1 MEKFGLLF
9 ETVFKRKLTDEDAV
23 SYLEKITK
31 EHPYFSVAQFYLLRL
46 SQRDISDIK
55 LQAKKTAILFN
66 NNHWLN
72 FQLLEAGFN
81 KNGTTVPSP
90 PSFPE
95 KIAEEITN
103 ADKYERANQQITE
116 EVYTTD
122 NRIEAAI
129 EEEIKTEVVEE
140 KHIEEDIKEEESG
153 VTEPVVINEP
163 IIAGDSNTIDE
174 AIVDE
179 TDTTT
184 EEIEQTDVN
193 ISETIESVIS
203 GDNVNVNEEISP
215 VPIEEIEKEM
225 EPSIAEQV
233 NETVQAEETTSSTI
247 ADEKSDIA
255 QEEEAINIV
264 QDKPLTVEEIKA
276 EPLLFEPLHTTD
288 YFASVGIK
296 LSEEEKTA
304 GSLGKQLKSFTE
316 WLKTMKKVHTE
327 QLAKPSGR
335 SEVNL
340 SVVESSIQKMAEKSN
355 QENDVV
361 TEAMADVLE
370 QQGKADKAIEI
381 LEKLSLLNPGKSVY
395 FAAKINQIKD
405 K

>member
-9 ETVFKRKLTDEDAV
+9 ETVFKRKLADVDAV

-46 SQRDISDIK
+46 SQKNISEIK
-55 LQAKKTAILFN
+55 LQAKKTAVLFN

-81 KNGTTVPSP
+81 INGTTVPST

-103 ADKYERANQQITE
+103 TDKYVRANQQITE

-129 EEEIKTEVVEE
+129 EEEIKTEVIEE
-140 KHIEEDIKEEESG
+140 KPIEEDIKEEESG
-153 VTEPVVINEP
+153 VTEPLVINEP

-184 EEIEQTDVN
+184 NEIEESENN

-203 GDNVNVNEEISP
+203 GDNVNANEEISP
-215 VPIEEIEKEM
+215 VQIEEIEQEM
-225 EPSIAEQV
+225 EPIIAEQV
-233 NETVQAEETTSSTI
+233 NETVQAEEITSTV

-255 QEEEAINIV
+255 LEEEAINIV
-264 QDKPLTVEEIKA
+264 QDKPLTVEETKA

-340 SVVESSIQKMAEKSN
+340 SVAESNIQKMAEKSN

-370 QQGKADKAIEI
+370 QQGKADRAIEI

>member
-1 MEKFGLLF
+1 
-9 ETVFKRKLTDEDAV
+9 
-23 SYLEKITK
+23 
-31 EHPYFSVAQFYLLRL
+31 
-46 SQRDISDIK
+46 
-55 LQAKKTAILFN
+55 LFN

-81 KNGTTVPSP
+81 INGTTVPST

-103 ADKYERANQQITE
+103 TDKYVRANQQITE

-129 EEEIKTEVVEE
+129 EEEIKTEVIEE
-140 KHIEEDIKEEESG
+140 KPIEEDIKEEESG
-153 VTEPVVINEP
+153 VTEPLVINEP

-184 EEIEQTDVN
+184 NEIEESENN

-203 GDNVNVNEEISP
+203 GDNVNANEEISP
-215 VPIEEIEKEM
+215 VQIEEIEQEM
-225 EPSIAEQV
+225 EPIIAEQV
-233 NETVQAEETTSSTI
+233 NETVQAEEITSTV

-255 QEEEAINIV
+255 LEEEAINIV
-264 QDKPLTVEEIKA
+264 QDKPLTVEETKA

-340 SVVESSIQKMAEKSN
+340 SVAESNIQKMAEKSN
-355 QENDVV
+355 QECAGA
-361 TEAMADVLE
+361 TR
-370 QQGKADKAIEI
+370 Q
-381 LEKLSLLNPGKSVY
+381 S
-395 FAAKINQIKD
+395 
-405 K
+405 